1 MHWNIIIPIFI
12 LIGDI
17 FLAWFCYWLG
27 CRSVKPIE
35 DNNIKIE
42 IRKRDLE
49 DDILCLTNEKNE
61 LEERNK
67 ILDKEFEEIGRELDH
82 AEQKRQIIDKE
93 NERALEFIN
102 QSEQLAKD
110 RAQAIYEKE
119 ATELTYKHKKLE
131 EDYQI
136 IEAKLIQKIE
146 TEKAELK
153 SLQETRAAAITAAQQ
168 EKHIQENKD
177 YYCLIL
183 PQDELSDVNI
193 LRGVTRRI
201 SKPRSILM
209 AIWQAYYQPLAK
221 KKFPQI
227 LGKTDVCGIY
237 KITNQET
244 GECYIGQAV
253 DVRKRW
259 MDHCKMMLQID
270 APKNNQLY
278 MAAAEYGLDSF
289 SFELLLECKP
299 EELNAKEK
307 YFIELYNSDA
317 IGYNISSGKGN

>member
-1 MHWNIIIPIFI
+1 MHWNIIIPISI

-35 DNNIKIE
+35 DNNSKIE
-42 IRKRDLE
+42 IRKRELE
-49 DDILCLTNEKNE
+49 NDILYLTNEKNE

-67 ILDKEFEEIGRELDH
+67 ILDKKFEEIDRELYH
-82 AEQKRQIIDKE
+82 AEQKRQIVDKE

-119 ATELTYKHKKLE
+119 TTELTYKRKKLE

-270 APKNNQLY
+270 TPKNNQLY

>member
-1 MHWNIIIPIFI
+1 MNWNIIIPITIFI
-12 LIGDI
+12 TDVI
-17 FLAWFCYWLG
+17 LAWFCYRLG
-27 CRSVKPIE
+27 CRTVKPIE
-35 DNNIKIE
+35 DKNNEIE
-42 IRKRDLE
+42 IYKRELE
-49 DDILCLTNEKNE
+49 DNISYLKNE
-61 LEERNK
+61 EAELEYRNRC
-67 ILDKEFEEIGRELDH
+67 LDEKFEWTTKELVH
-82 AEQKRQIIDKE
+82 AEEKRKLVEEE
-93 NERALEFIN
+93 NRKSLEFI
-102 QSEQLAKD
+102 QRSEQLAKEKAD
-110 RAQAIYEKE
+110 AVYEKKYSELEHEYALVKRDHQAIADRLVE
-119 ATELTYKHKKLE
+119 
-131 EDYQI
+131 
-136 IEAKLIQKIE
+136 KIE
-146 TEKAELK
+146 KEKAELK

-177 YYCLIL
+177 FYCLIL
-183 PQDELSDVNI
+183 PQEELGDVNI
-193 LRGVTRRI
+193 LRGVAKRI

-259 MDHCKMMLQID
+259 YEHSKFMLQID
-270 APKNNQLY
+270 APRNNQLY
-278 MAAAEYGLDSF
+278 AAAAEYGLDSF

-317 IGYNISSGKGN
+317 IGYNGNKGVN